1 MPRIVLKL
9 IVGLIAVALLLIGA
23 LAVAL
28 PRLINSD
35 EFRTTLRES
44 ASEALGTPVEWQ
56 SLDVRLLPLRLTISE
71 PVLAAATRNPEEASL
86 TAESVDLRLALL
98 PIFSRRV
105 QVDSLV
111 LHGVELV
118 VTRTPEGF
126 LLPVEQDEKDSDV
139 TNPDDRATVTVD
151 DAQESGA
158 FELALHRIVISESRI
173 IIRDRTLS
181 RPIEWRLEDL
191 EFEVFA
197 AEGGATGE
205 PLAVELAA
213 NLRSGASE
221 VGRIQTA
228 GTVSLTGLYDLDI
241 EVENLLIAEFQPYV
255 SDTPDSAASGVVS
268 GRVRVNGATSTLSE
282 IDLDLRIDQLVVQ
295 SSGIDLAGG
304 LTIRA
309 SQALGDPVTFSAVLD
324 LETGGQ
330 AEITGSA
337 ALEGEGPIRLEAGLE
352 FSNGG
357 RLDVEGTST
366 PAGLLDIRA
375 QMESLDLAIMKPLL
389 PDPKM
394 ELSGLASG
402 QARIVGE
409 AASPEF
415 ISLDVA
421 VESGLLRVPDYLV
434 EGPFRATF
442 EIKHPL
448 SARPRGQIA
457 LDLTAARL
465 EYQDQ
470 FKKPAGTRAEMTTK
484 FAPEESGEIVFE
496 SRIKLR
502 DINEILLQ
510 GAVSVQGAISDSTS
524 VSLTT
529 SSFDLEGWSG
539 LLPVLEPY
547 RLDGIV
553 RFEGISATWGEDSP
567 SRFGGRIAFE
577 KVELSVPNA
586 GRLRIRGAI
595 VGDGPRIRTKGL
607 RVLMGS
613 MTVGINGSVEDPLN
627 EARFELDVKSI
638 GAAEVNDLLSA
649 LTSTRDTVF
658 GNLKFAGEVKGVASS
673 EADLYSS
680 LEGDFEFSIGEDEG
694 GRLRGVSILRTI
706 LDQVPLLGGAA
717 RLTQPFRGGRSVDD
731 YFTEDFEIIEGDFEI
746 GQGQVNAK
754 LLRLAYEG
762 YEVELTGPIRLRDLT
777 IDMTGEVLLKE
788 DLVSALGGHV
798 GRDGAKQP
806 DREPIRIP
814 LSHVTNTL
822 AEPKIEMTS
831 DTLAALPKLILQG
844 TGLDALAVD
853 VGRALGRFLGG
864 GDD

>member
-9 IVGLIAVALLLIGA
+9 IAGLIAIALLLIGIV
-23 LAVAL
+23 AVAL

-35 EFRTTLRES
+35 EFRMTLHAS
-44 ASEALGTPVEWQ
+44 AAEALGTPIEWQ
-56 SLDVRLLPLRLTISE
+56 SLDARLFPLRLTISE
-71 PVLAAATRNPEEASL
+71 PVIAAATLNPEEASL

-98 PIFSRRV
+98 PILSRRV

-118 VTRTPEGF
+118 VTRTAEGF
-126 LLPVEQDEKDSDV
+126 LLPLAEEGEEKGSDP
-139 TNPDDRATVTVD
+139 TRLDDRASFD
-151 DAQESGA
+151 DAKESES
-158 FELALHRIVISESRI
+158 FELALSRIEISESRI

-181 RPIEWRLEDL
+181 QPLEWRLEDL
-191 EFEVFA
+191 EFEAFA

-205 PLAVELAA
+205 PLAIELAA
-213 NLRSGASE
+213 NVHSGTNE

-228 GTVSLTGLYDLDI
+228 GTMSLAGPYDLDI
-241 EVENLLIAEFQPYV
+241 EVENLRIAEFEPYV
-255 SDTPDSAASGVVS
+255 SNSPDTNVS
-268 GRVRVNGATSTLSE
+268 GMMTGHVALKGEAPVPSE
-282 IDLDLRIDQLVVQ
+282 IDMDLRVDQLVVQ
-295 SSGIDLAGG
+295 GSGIDLAGE
-304 LTIRA
+304 LTLRA
-309 SQALGDPVTFSAVLD
+309 SQTLDDPAAFSAILD

-330 AEITGSA
+330 AEITGSVV
-337 ALEGEGPIRLEAGLE
+337 LEGEGPIRLEAGIE

-366 PAGLLDIRA
+366 REGVLDIRA
-375 QMESLDLAIMKPLL
+375 QMASLDLAIMRPLL

-402 QARIVGE
+402 QARVVGE

-415 ISLDVA
+415 ASLDIA
-421 VESGLLRVPDYLV
+421 LESGLLRVPDYLV
-434 EGPFRATF
+434 EGPFHASF

-448 SARPRGQIA
+448 SDRPRGQIE

-470 FKKPAGTRAEMTTK
+470 FRKPAGMRAEMTIK

-510 GAVSVQGAISDSTS
+510 GAIGESTS

-529 SSFDLEGWSG
+529 SNIELEGWSD
-539 LLPVLEPY
+539 LLPTLESY
-547 RLDGIV
+547 QLDGIV
-553 RFEGISATWGEDSP
+553 RFEGISAKWGGDSP
-567 SRFGGRIAFE
+567 SRFGGRIGFE
-577 KVELSVPNA
+577 KVVLNVPNA
-586 GRLRIRGAI
+586 GQLRIQGTI
-595 VGDGPRIRTKGL
+595 VGDGTRIRAKGL
-607 RVLMGS
+607 RVLIGG
-613 MTVGINGSVEDPLN
+613 MTIGINGNVHDPLN
-627 EARFELDVKSI
+627 EARFELDVRSI
-638 GAAEVNDLLSA
+638 GPAEVNDLLSN
-649 LTSTRDTVF
+649 LTTTRDTVF
-658 GNLKFAGEVKGVASS
+658 GNLKFVGDVKGLASS
-673 EADLYSS
+673 EAAFYSS
-680 LEGDFEFSIGEDEG
+680 LEGDLEFSIGKEEG
-694 GRLRGVSILRTI
+694 GRLRGVSILRTV

-717 RLTQPFRGGRSVDD
+717 RLTQPFRGGRSVDG

-746 GQGQVNAK
+746 GQGNVNAK

-762 YEVELTGPIRLRDLT
+762 YEVELSGPIRLRDLT

-788 DLVSALGGHV
+788 DLVSVLAGS
-798 GRDGAKQP
+798 DAKDSAKQP

-814 LSHVTNTL
+814 LAHVTNTL
-822 AEPKIEMTS
+822 TEPKIEMTS
-831 DTLAALPKLILQG
+831 ETLAALPKLVFQG
-844 TGLDALAVD
+844 TGLDTLAVD

-864 GDD
+864 GGDDE

>member
-1 MPRIVLKL
+1 MPRIALKL
-9 IVGLIAVALLLIGA
+9 IAGLIAVALLLVGI

-35 EFRTTLRES
+35 EFRMTLHAS
-44 ASEALGTPVEWQ
+44 AAEALGTPVEWQ
-56 SLDVRLLPLRLTISE
+56 SLDARLLPLRLTISK
-71 PVLAAATRNPEEASL
+71 PVITAATRHPGDASL

-98 PIFSRRV
+98 PIFSGRV

-118 VTRTPEGF
+118 VTRTAEGF
-126 LLPVEQDEKDSDV
+126 LLPIAEKDEDSDP
-139 TNPDDRATVTVD
+139 TSLDDRASVD
-151 DAQESGA
+151 DAQESED
-158 FELALHRIVISESRI
+158 FEFALSRIEISESRI

-181 RPIEWRLEDL
+181 RPLEWRLEDL
-191 EFEVFA
+191 EFEAFA
-197 AEGGATGE
+197 EEGGVAGGL
-205 PLAVELAA
+205 LAIELAA
-213 NLRSGASE
+213 NVHSGANE

-228 GTVSLTGLYDLDI
+228 GTVSLAGLYDLDL
-241 EVENLLIAEFQPYV
+241 EVENFWIAEFEPYV
-255 SDTPDSAASGVVS
+255 SNSPDTDVS
-268 GRVRVNGATSTLSE
+268 GMMSGHVAVKGETSAPSE
-282 IDLDLRIDQLVVQ
+282 IDLDLRIDQLIVQ
-295 SSGIDLAGG
+295 GPGIDLAGG
-304 LTIRA
+304 LTLRA
-309 SQALGDPVTFSAVLD
+309 SQTLGDPAAFSAALD

-330 AEITGSA
+330 AEITGSV
-337 ALEGEGPIRLEAGLE
+337 ALEGEGPIRLEAGIE

-366 PAGLLDIRA
+366 RDGVLDVRA
-375 QMESLDLAIMKPLL
+375 QMASLDLAIMQPLL

-402 QARIVGE
+402 QARVVGE

-421 VESGLLRVPDYLV
+421 LESGLLRVPDYLV
-434 EGPFRATF
+434 EGPFHASF

-448 SARPRGQIA
+448 SDRPRGQIA

-470 FKKPAGTRAEMTTK
+470 FKKPAGMRAEMTTK
-484 FAPEESGEIVFE
+484 FVTEESGEVVFE

-510 GAVSVQGAISDSTS
+510 GAIGDSTS

-529 SSFDLEGWSG
+529 SSFDLKGWSD
-539 LLPVLEPY
+539 LLPALEAY
-547 RLDGIV
+547 QLDGIV
-553 RFEGISATWGEDSP
+553 GFERISARWGGDSP
-567 SRFGGRIAFE
+567 SRFAGRIAFE
-577 KVELSVPNA
+577 KVVLSVPNA
-586 GRLRIRGAI
+586 GQLRIEGAI
-595 VGDGPRIRTKGL
+595 VGDGTRIRTKGL
-607 RVLMGS
+607 RVLMGG
-613 MTVGINGSVEDPLN
+613 MTVEINGNVHDPLN

-638 GAAEVNDLLSA
+638 GAAEVNDLLSN
-649 LTSTRDTVF
+649 LTTTRDTVF
-658 GNLKFAGEVKGVASS
+658 GNLKFAGDVKGFASS
-673 EADLYSS
+673 EAAFYSS
-680 LEGDFEFSIGEDEG
+680 LEGDLEFSIGKEKG
-694 GRLRGVSILRTI
+694 GRLRGVSILRTV

-746 GQGQVNAK
+746 GQGNVNAK

-762 YEVELTGPIRLRDLT
+762 YEVELSGPIRLRDLT

-788 DLVSALGGHV
+788 DLVSVLAGS
-798 GRDGAKQP
+798 DAKDSARQP

-814 LSHVTNTL
+814 LAHVTNTL
-822 AEPKIEMTS
+822 TEPKIEMTS
-831 DTLAALPKLILQG
+831 ETLAALPKLVFQG
-844 TGLDALAVD
+844 TRLDTLAVD
-853 VGRALGRFLGG
+853 VGRALGRLLGG
-864 GDD
+864 GGDE